1 MLNLL
6 KADFFRVIK
15 DKMFMILSII
25 CGAISVT
32 IPIAIFGLFSLVTE
46 GSAPLRDSYSAL
58 SVTDLIASPFS
69 TFGLVLIIFL
79 LVLLG
84 KDNNT
89 LRNKVIV
96 GKSRSEIYFSNAVLT
111 LLLYLGF
118 MLVHLIITFVVSLIF
133 FKSGLDSEHIGDF
146 IVGVLLKILG
156 YATIASSIVFFAS
169 AFHNVAPGIIFSILL
184 GNLFYVAGT
193 IATSF
198 INPEMEESTI
208 NTIRILTYVDYP
220 YSIGL
225 TLTAVSQGAIYLVP
239 YLTSTIAFS
248 ALFIGFGYLIFKN
261 KDLK

>member
-1 MLNLL
+1 MRNILR
-6 KADFFRVIK
+6 ADLFRVVK
-15 DKMFMILSII
+15 DKMFLILSII

-32 IPIAIFGLFSLVTE
+32 IPIAMFGLFSFVTD
-46 GSAPLRDSYSAL
+46 GNVPLRDAYTAL

-69 TFGLVLIIFL
+69 TFGLVLIVFL

-96 GKSRSEIYFSNAVLT
+96 GKSRAEIYFSNAVLT
-111 LLLYLGF
+111 WFLYLAF
-118 MLVHLIITFVVSLIF
+118 MFVHLTITFVVSLIF
-133 FKSGLDSEHIGDF
+133 FKSGIDADHVVDF
-146 IVGVLLKILG
+146 IIGVVLKMLG
-156 YATIASSIVFFAS
+156 YATVASSIVFFAS

-208 NTIRILTYVDYP
+208 NTIKILTYVDYP

-239 YLTSTIAFS
+239 YLTSTVAFS